1 MTSQTKVK
9 PGAAATTTRGA
20 RPTSSTTRVVP
31 SSNNGEGLPITVG
44 SSHVKKKKICNN
56 KRMFKTAIAVVFIQ
70 TCICLLKDA
79 FFLEHKA

>member
-31 SSNNGEGLPITVG
+31 SSNNGEDLPITVG
-44 SSHVKKKKICNN
+44 SSLSLQKSTPNGYSLFNFHYKL
-56 KRMFKTAIAVVFIQ
+56 F
-70 TCICLLKDA
+70 
-79 FFLEHKA
+79 H

>member
-44 SSHVKKKKICNN
+44 SSHTKNFLPYMNFRIGPIL
-56 KRMFKTAIAVVFIQ
+56 FEIASN
-70 TCICLLKDA
+70 A
-79 FFLEHKA
+79 FYFSPT